1 MLVASFKASRY
12 MYMQYGCSYQRLL
25 YCTCRCTSTCTCTR
39 TTCILNNL
47 VGVHVQ
53 VHVHVHV
60 MYKFTCTCTCM
71 ECTEFS
77 KYTCKYYRMG
87 GINQMQLQKYRYLSV
102 LLDCTGT
109 FLQLVRLPFDVYRPE
124 FGKNCKVCCAI
135 GKNLRVK
142 LLFFFFFAVL
152 FLGNRVYQRL
162 SIYGLERIA
171 IWLQLLI
178 VYRISIGSMPF
189 WVLRLNIRCTS
200 TILQILLESKN
211 R

>member
-1 MLVASFKASRY
+1 

-142 LLFFFFFAVL
+142 LLFFSFSPCCFQEIVFIRDFPYMDWKELRLVATINSLPHFDWKHAVL
-152 FLGNRVYQRL
+152 TLVPEYQVQ
-162 SIYGLERIA
+162 S
-171 IWLQLLI
+171 
-178 VYRISIGSMPF
+178 SS
-189 WVLRLNIRCTS
+189 TS
-200 TILQILLESKN
+200 K
-211 R
+211 